1 MLCCNQIFYTTLS
14 DLNFSLGFRIT
25 ECYTQHL
32 LLCNC
37 CWEKSLHVRT
47 NSWLDSVGD
56 DRGFKLYWRSLRQ
69 CVLRFWH
76 EAEAVPRVQ
85 RLVKW
90 DLSIW
95 AWHLQADSPSGCGF
109 FKSYSQR
116 SGRGY
121 AGVLAEF
128 KLSKQSCVWTSLC
141 VNWTECVFV
150 GIGET
155 KTELQYLF
163 SWSLHL
169 LSCFFELEFEDK
181 TRCAF
186 EGSWSL
192 CIYVKCTCA
201 LTFPHYGGI
210 HYARI
215 MCPPFS

>member
-1 MLCCNQIFYTTLS
+1 MCAVVLTRS
-14 DLNFSLGFRIT
+14 
-25 ECYTQHL
+25 
-32 LLCNC
+32 
-37 CWEKSLHVRT
+37 
-47 NSWLDSVGD
+47 
-56 DRGFKLYWRSLRQ
+56 RGRSQSAAISEMRP
-69 CVLRFWH
+69 V
-76 EAEAVPRVQ
+76 
-85 RLVKW
+85 
-90 DLSIW
+90 DLSQASTSRFSIW
-95 AWHLQADSPSGCGF
+95 MWIL
-109 FKSYSQR
+109 KSYSQR

-141 VNWTECVFV
+141 VNRAECVFV

-192 CIYVKCTCA
+192 CIYVKCACA